1 MYQRIYTCSHRI
13 DNKDKED
20 LVVSVSYAVV
30 DPDTM
35 VVHSKHTSFAN
46 STMVSSRRFEM

>member
-35 VVHSKHTSFAN
+35 VVLQIKDDWLNIISHGFG
-46 STMVSSRRFEM
+46 RFHV